1 MSLTGPAMAS
11 DCRES
16 AGQDHGFLI
25 EFVRIGNST
34 KVSAIDPKTGIEVS
48 IVGPTSAG
56 EAILSRNAVAKLTR
70 RLQGQSPAGNS
81 PAR

>member
-1 MSLTGPAMAS
+1 MAR

-16 AGQDHGFLI
+16 TGEDHGYLI

-34 KVSAIDPKTGIEVS
+34 KVSAIDPATGVEVS

-70 RLQGQSPAGNS
+70 RLQAQSQSGS
-81 PAR
+81 